1 MKKNIFTPFLL
12 ISLSLIIISC
22 AGDDLN
28 DLQSESLDT
37 KMLTANIVDSDLVGT
52 WDLSKMAT
60 DSLVDLNQDG
70 VFTNNLLIETT
81 CFDPMSIIFNPDKSF
96 SSVNSRMDFKAGETD
111 DQFLCMGGRTD
122 TGTWSIEGDVLTLKV
137 LVDGF
142 TYNHTK
148 TLIMNDNTFSFEVN
162 KEESKQYVT
171 DPGDTSVS
179 KVTVVS
185 LEYTKK

>member
-1 MKKNIFTPFLL
+1 MKKNIFPPILFVSFALL
-12 ISLSLIIISC
+12 LFSC
-22 AGDDLN
+22 AGDDLE
-28 DLQSESLDT
+28 DVQADSLET
-37 KMLTANIVDSDLVGT
+37 KMLTANIVESDLLGT
-52 WDLSKMAT
+52 WDLSKMTT

-70 VFTNNLLIETT
+70 IFTNDLLIETT
-81 CFDPMSIIFNPDKSF
+81 CFDPMSITFNADETF

-111 DQFLCMGGRTD
+111 DQFLCMGDRTD
-122 TGTWSIEGDVLTLKV
+122 TGTWSVEGDVLYLHV
-137 LVDGF
+137 EVDGSI
-142 TYNHTK
+142 YNHTK
-148 TLIMNDNTFSFEVN
+148 NLIMTENTFSFKVN